1 MDKLIDLVFGHADEA
16 HRAHLESTSF
26 AEHDALGEFY
36 NAVREKLD
44 TFVESAIGLDVP
56 LPENSGDP
64 IIELEQGLIDLGEMR
79 DVVCQDNPT
88 LLNQFD
94 ELTGVYTR
102 ALFKLKRL
110 A

>member
-1 MDKLIDLVFGHADEA
+1 MDKLIDLVFDNADK
-16 HRAHLESTSF
+16 AHLEHLASKSF
-26 AEHDALGEFY
+26 AEHEALSEFY
-36 NAVREKLD
+36 SAAREKLD
-44 TFVESAIGLDVP
+44 TLVESAIGLD
-56 LPENSGDP
+56 LPPPETTGNV
-64 IIELEQGLIDLGEMR
+64 IHELEAGLIDLGEMR
-79 DVVCQDNPT
+79 DEVCQDNPT